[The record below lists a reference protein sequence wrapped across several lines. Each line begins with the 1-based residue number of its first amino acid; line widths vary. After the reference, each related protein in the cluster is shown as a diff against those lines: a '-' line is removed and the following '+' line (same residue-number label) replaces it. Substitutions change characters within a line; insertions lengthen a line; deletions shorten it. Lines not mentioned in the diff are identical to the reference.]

1 VAIDTQNPTVAV
13 DIADASLSDADNS
26 SLVTFTFSEAPLDF
40 TVEDLVAVGG
50 TLSGFSGSGT
60 SYSVTFTAADGLT
73 TTGSVTVAAGSY
85 TDGAGNLG
93 PPAATRWRSTPRT
106 RPWR

>member
-50 TLSGFSGSGT
+50 TLSGS
-60 SYSVTFTAADGLT
+60 A
-73 TTGSVTVAAGSY
+73 
-85 TDGAGNLG
+85 GAGL
-93 PPAATRWRSTPRT
+93 ATA
-106 RPWR
+106 